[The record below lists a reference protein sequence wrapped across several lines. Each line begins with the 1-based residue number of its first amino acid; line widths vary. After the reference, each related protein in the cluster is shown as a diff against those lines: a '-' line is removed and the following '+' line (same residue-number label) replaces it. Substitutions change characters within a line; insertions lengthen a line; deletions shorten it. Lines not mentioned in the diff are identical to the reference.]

1 LVPTGFVVMTVYML
15 MKRYFDNQQ
24 ATLLAQQASLQ
35 RADSVQIK
43 LQAYERLILFMERID
58 LSQLLLRLR
67 THSMSNLALY
77 NALMVAVQKEFEHN
91 QVQQLYVSDPLWE
104 IVKTAKDNVL
114 STIINQYEKVNPEDN
129 SDTLASALMTNY
141 SIGAHKSINTAIS
154 AIKKETRLLL

>member
-1 LVPTGFVVMTVYML
+1 MVPTGAVVMTVYML

-24 ATLLAQQASLQ
+24 QTLLAQQLSMQ
-35 RADSVQIK
+35 RSDAVEIK

-58 LSQLLLRLR
+58 LTQLLLRLR
-67 THSMSNLALY
+67 TNSMSNLALY

-91 QVQQLYVSDPLWE
+91 QVQQLYVSDSLWE

-114 STIINQYEKVNPEDN
+114 STIINQYEIVNPNDN
-129 SDTLASALMTNY
+129 SETLASALLTNY